1 MRKSERQYK
10 EALKSYNRTAGQ
22 LKRHYNVNPAEYLEG
37 VHTAKG
43 VERALASLRREAE
56 RQQIEK
62 RVQIYEER
70 TRPMRL
76 FENRRRRIEQAQ
88 RPQFYIDAKKQ
99 AAYKK
104 EVTAANEA
112 YKKFK
117 SNWGYMSHKQYD
129 RFVQF
134 IGSMD
139 DSMKENFGSGELV
152 EMFRA
157 GERKKLTPSE
167 IFKKVNTAYNQG
179 GTYAEDYINNFYDL
193 L

>member
-10 EALKSYNRTAGQ
+10 EALKQFNRTAGQ
-22 LKRHYNVNPAEYLEG
+22 LKRHYDVNPAEYLEG
-37 VHTAKG
+37 VKTAKG

-56 RQQIEK
+56 RQQIER

-76 FENRRRRIEQAQ
+76 FENRRKRIEQAQ
-88 RPQFYIDAKKQ
+88 RPQFYINEEKQ
-99 AAYKK
+99 AAYDR
-104 EVTAANEA
+104 EVEAANKA
-112 YKKFK
+112 YDAFNEHW
-117 SNWGYMSHKQYD
+117 SMSRSEYD

-139 DSMKENFGSGELV
+139 DAMKENFGSGNLV

-157 GERKKLTPSE
+157 GERKNLSPTE
-167 IFKKVNTAYNQG
+167 IFEKVNTAYNMG
-179 GTYAEDYINNFYDL
+179 GTYAEDYINNFHDL

>member
-1 MRKSERQYK
+1 MARQTKYQK
-10 EALKSYNRTAGQ
+10 ALISYNRAAGQ
-22 LKRHYNVNPAEYLEG
+22 LKRHYDVNPADYLEG

-56 RQQIEK
+56 RQQIER

-88 RPQFYIDAKKQ
+88 RPQFYIDAEKQ

-117 SNWGYMSHKQYD
+117 KNWGYMSHKQYD
-129 RFVQF
+129 RFIQF

-157 GERKKLTPSE
+157 GERKKLSPSE
-167 IFKKVNTAYNQG
+167 IFEKVNTAYNMG

>member
-10 EALKSYNRTAGQ
+10 EALKAYNRTAGQ

-37 VHTAKG
+37 VKTAKG

-56 RQQIEK
+56 RQQIER

-88 RPQFYIDAKKQ
+88 RPQFYMDDEKQ
-99 AAYKK
+99 AAYIR
-104 EVTAANEA
+104 EVDAANKAYEA
-112 YKKFK
+112 FNR
-117 SNWGYMSHKQYD
+117 NWNMSRSEYD

-139 DSMKENFGSGELV
+139 DAMVEKFGSDNLV
-152 EMFRA
+152 EMFRT
-157 GERKKLTPSE
+157 GERKKLSPTE
-167 IFKKVNTAYNQG
+167 IFEKVNTAYNMG
-179 GTYAEDYINNFYDL
+179 GTYAEDYINNFHDL

>member
-1 MRKSERQYK
+1 MRKSERQYN
-10 EALKSYNRTAGQ
+10 EALKQFNRTAGQ
-22 LKRHYNVNPAEYLEG
+22 LKRHYDVNPAQYLEG
-37 VHTAKG
+37 VKTAKG

-56 RQQIEK
+56 RQQIER

-88 RPQFYIDAKKQ
+88 QPQFYINEEKQ
-99 AAYKK
+99 AAYDR
-104 EVTAANEA
+104 EVEAANKA
-112 YKKFK
+112 YEKFN
-117 SNWGYMSHKQYD
+117 SHWHMSRADYD
-129 RFVQF
+129 KFVQF

-139 DSMKENFGSGELV
+139 DSMKENFGSGNLV

-157 GERKKLTPSE
+157 GQRKNLTPTE
-167 IFKKVNTAYNQG
+167 IFEKVNTAYNQG

>member
-1 MRKSERQYK
+1 MRKSERQYN
-10 EALKSYNRTAGQ
+10 EALKQFNRAAGQ
-22 LKRHYNVNPAEYLEG
+22 LKRHYDVNPAEYLEG

-56 RQQIEK
+56 RQQVER
-62 RVQIYEER
+62 RVKIYEER

-88 RPQFYIDAKKQ
+88 RPQFYIDAEKQ
-99 AAYKK
+99 AAYDR
-104 EVTAANEA
+104 EVEA
-112 YKKFK
+112 
-117 SNWGYMSHKQYD
+117 SNKAYEEFNKYWHMSRPEYD

-139 DSMKENFGSGELV
+139 DSMKENFGSGNLV
-152 EMFRA
+152 EMFRS
-157 GERKKLTPSE
+157 GEQKNLSPTE
-167 IFKKVNTAYNQG
+167 IFEKVNNAYNMG

>member
-22 LKRHYNVNPAEYLEG
+22 LKRHYDVNPAEYLDG

-56 RQQIEK
+56 RQQIER

-70 TRPMRL
+70 TLPMRL
-76 FENRRRRIEQAQ
+76 FEKRRRRIEQAQ
-88 RPQFYIDAKKQ
+88 RPQFYIDAEKQ
-99 AAYKK
+99 AAYDR
-104 EVTAANEA
+104 EVEAANKA
-112 YKKFK
+112 YEVFNG
-117 SNWGYMSHKQYD
+117 NWPMSRPEYD

-139 DSMKENFGSGELV
+139 DAMIEKFGSDNLV

-157 GERKKLTPSE
+157 GQRKNLSPTE
-167 IFKKVNTAYNQG
+167 IFEKVNTAYNQG

>member
-10 EALKSYNRTAGQ
+10 EALKHFNRTAGQ
-22 LKRHYNVNPAEYLEG
+22 LKRHYDLKPSEYLEG

-43 VERALASLRREAE
+43 IERALASLRREAE
-56 RQQIEK
+56 RQQIER

-88 RPQFYIDAKKQ
+88 RPQFYIDDEKQ

-104 EVTAANEA
+104 EVDAANDA

-117 SNWGYMSHKQYD
+117 SNWGYMRRKQYD

-139 DSMKENFGSGELV
+139 DSMKVNFGSGELV

-167 IFKKVNTAYNQG
+167 IFEKVNTAYNMG
-179 GTYAEDYINNFYDL
+179 GIYAEDYINNFYDL

>member
-1 MRKSERQYK
+1 MVRKTKYQK
-10 EALKSYNRTAGQ
+10 ALTSYNRVAGQ
-22 LKRHYNVNPAEYLEG
+22 LKRYYDVNPAEYLEG
-37 VHTAKG
+37 VHTVKG

-56 RQQIEK
+56 RQQIER

-76 FENRRRRIEQAQ
+76 FENRRRKIEQAQ
-88 RPQFYIDAKKQ
+88 RPQFYIDAEKQ
-99 AAYKK
+99 AAYDR
-104 EVTAANEA
+104 EVEAANKAYEA
-112 YKKFK
+112 FNR
-117 SNWGYMSHKQYD
+117 NWNMSRPEYD
-129 RFVQF
+129 KFVQF

-139 DSMKENFGSGELV
+139 DSMKENFGSGNLV

-157 GERKKLTPSE
+157 GQRKNLTPSQ
-167 IFKKVNTAYNQG
+167 IFEKINTAYNQG

>member
-10 EALKSYNRTAGQ
+10 EALKAYNRTAGQ
-22 LKRHYNVNPAEYLEG
+22 LKRHYDLNPAEYLEG
-37 VHTAKG
+37 VHTAKS
-43 VERALASLRREAE
+43 VQRALASLRREAE
-56 RQQIEK
+56 RQQIER

-88 RPQFYIDAKKQ
+88 RPQFYIDAEKQ
-99 AAYKK
+99 AAYNK
-104 EVTAANEA
+104 EVEAANKA
-112 YKKFK
+112 YEEFNKY
-117 SNWGYMSHKQYD
+117 WTMSRPEYD

-139 DSMKENFGSGELV
+139 DAMIEKFGSDNLV
-152 EMFRA
+152 EMFRT
-157 GERKKLTPSE
+157 GERKNLSPTE
-167 IFKKVNTAYNQG
+167 IFEKVNTAYNQG

>member
-1 MRKSERQYK
+1 MTRQTKYQK
-10 EALKSYNRTAGQ
+10 ALTSYNRVAGQ
-22 LKRHYNVNPAEYLEG
+22 LKRHYDVNPAEYLEG
-37 VHTAKG
+37 VKTAKG

-56 RQQIEK
+56 RKQIER

-76 FENRRRRIEQAQ
+76 FENRRRRIEKAQ
-88 RPQFYIDAKKQ
+88 LPQFYINEEKQ
-99 AAYKK
+99 AAYNK
-104 EVTAANEA
+104 EVTASNEA

-117 SNWGYMSHKQYD
+117 SNWGYMSRKQYD

-157 GERKKLTPSE
+157 GERKKLSPTE
-167 IFKKVNTAYNQG
+167 IFEKLNTAYNQG

>member
-10 EALKSYNRTAGQ
+10 ETLKAYNRAAGQ
-22 LKRHYNVNPAEYLEG
+22 LKRHYNVNPEEYLEG
-37 VHTAKG
+37 VKTAKG

-56 RQQIEK
+56 RQQIER

-88 RPQFYIDAKKQ
+88 RPQFYIDDEKQ
-99 AAYKK
+99 AAYIR
-104 EVTAANEA
+104 EVDAANKAYEA
-112 YKKFK
+112 FNR
-117 SNWGYMSHKQYD
+117 NWNMSRSEYD

-139 DSMKENFGSGELV
+139 DAMVEKFGSDNLV
-152 EMFRA
+152 EMFRT
-157 GERKKLTPSE
+157 GERKKLSPTE
-167 IFKKVNTAYNQG
+167 IFEKVNTAYNMG
-179 GTYAEDYINNFYDL
+179 GTYAEDYINNFHDL

>member
-10 EALKSYNRTAGQ
+10 EALKAYNRTAGQ

-56 RQQIEK
+56 RQEIER

-76 FENRRRRIEQAQ
+76 FENRRRKIEQAQ
-88 RPQFYIDAKKQ
+88 RPRFYIDAEKQ
-99 AAYKK
+99 AAYDK
-104 EVTAANEA
+104 EVEA
-112 YKKFK
+112 TQKAYEEFNKY
-117 SNWGYMSHKQYD
+117 WTMSRPEYD

-134 IGSMD
+134 IGSID
-139 DSMKENFGSGELV
+139 DSMKENFGSGNLV

-157 GERKKLTPSE
+157 GERKNLTPTE
-167 IFKKVNTAYNQG
+167 IFEKVNTAYNQG
-179 GTYAEDYINNFYDL
+179 GTYSEDYINNFYDL

>member
-1 MRKSERQYK
+1 MRKSERQYN
-10 EALKSYNRTAGQ
+10 EALKAYNRTAGQ
-22 LKRHYNVNPAEYLEG
+22 LKRHYDVNPAEYLEG

-56 RQQIEK
+56 RQQIER

-76 FENRRRRIEQAQ
+76 FENRRRRIERAQ
-88 RPQFYIDAKKQ
+88 LPQFYINEEKQ
-99 AAYKK
+99 AAYKR
-104 EVTAANEA
+104 EVENANKA
-112 YKKFK
+112 YNKFR
-117 SNWGYMSHKQYD
+117 SHWHMSRPQYD

-152 EMFRA
+152 EMFRT
-157 GERKKLTPSE
+157 GERKKLSPTE
-167 IFKKVNTAYNQG
+167 IFEKINTAYNQG

>member
-1 MRKSERQYK
+1 MRKSERQYN
-10 EALKSYNRTAGQ
+10 EALKAYNRTAGQ

-56 RQQIEK
+56 RQQIER

-88 RPQFYIDAKKQ
+88 RPQFYIDAEKQ
-99 AAYKK
+99 AAYDR
-104 EVTAANEA
+104 EVEAANKA
-112 YKKFK
+112 YEKFN
-117 SNWGYMSHKQYD
+117 SYWHMSRADYD
-129 RFVQF
+129 KFVQF

-139 DSMKENFGSGELV
+139 DSMKENFGSGNLV

-157 GERKKLTPSE
+157 GQRKNLSPTE
-167 IFKKVNTAYNQG
+167 IFEKVNTAYNQG

>member
-10 EALKSYNRTAGQ
+10 EAIKDYNRTAGQ
-22 LKRHYNVNPAEYLEG
+22 LKRHYDVNPAEYLEG
-37 VHTAKG
+37 VHTVKG

-70 TRPMRL
+70 VRPMRL
-76 FENRRRRIEQAQ
+76 FESRRRKIEQAQ
-88 RPQFYIDAKKQ
+88 LPRFYIDAEKQ
-99 AAYKK
+99 AAYDK
-104 EVTAANEA
+104 EVEAAQKA
-112 YKKFK
+112 YEEFNKY
-117 SNWGYMSHKQYD
+117 WTMSRPEYD

-139 DSMKENFGSGELV
+139 DSLKENFGSGNLV

-157 GERKKLTPSE
+157 GERKNLTPTE
-167 IFKKVNTAYNQG
+167 IFEKVNTAYNQG

>member
-1 MRKSERQYK
+1 MAKQTKYQK
-10 EALKSYNRTAGQ
+10 ALTSYNRVAGQ
-22 LKRHYNVNPAEYLEG
+22 LKRYYDVNPAEYLEG

-56 RQQIEK
+56 RQQVER
-62 RVQIYEER
+62 RVQIYKER

-88 RPQFYIDAKKQ
+88 WPKFYINEEKQ
-99 AAYKK
+99 AAYNM
-104 EVTAANEA
+104 EVKAANDA

-117 SNWGYMSHKQYD
+117 SNWGYMNRGQYD

-139 DSMKENFGSGELV
+139 DSMKENFGSGNLV

-157 GERKKLTPSE
+157 GERKKLSPTE
-167 IFKKVNTAYNQG
+167 IFEKVNTAYNQG

>member
-1 MRKSERQYK
+1 MARQTKYQK
-10 EALKSYNRTAGQ
+10 ALISYNRTAGQ
-22 LKRHYNVNPAEYLEG
+22 LKRHYDVDPAAYLEG

-56 RQQIEK
+56 RQQIER

-88 RPQFYIDAKKQ
+88 QPQFYINEEKQ
-99 AAYKK
+99 AAYDR
-104 EVTAANEA
+104 EVEAANKA
-112 YKKFK
+112 YEKFN
-117 SNWGYMSHKQYD
+117 SYWHMSRPEYD
-129 RFVQF
+129 KFVQF

-139 DSMKENFGSGELV
+139 DSMKENFGSGNLV

-157 GERKKLTPSE
+157 GERKNLTPTQ
-167 IFKKVNTAYNQG
+167 IFEKVNTAYNQG
-179 GTYAEDYINNFYDL
+179 GTYAEDYINNFYAL

>member
-1 MRKSERQYK
+1 MRKSERQYN
-10 EALKSYNRTAGQ
+10 EALKAYNRTAGQ
-22 LKRHYNVNPAEYLEG
+22 LKRHYDVNPAEYLEG
-37 VHTAKG
+37 VKTAKG

-56 RQQIEK
+56 RQQIER

-88 RPQFYIDAKKQ
+88 RPQFYIDAEKQ
-99 AAYKK
+99 AAYDR
-104 EVTAANEA
+104 EVEAANKA
-112 YKKFK
+112 YEKFN
-117 SNWGYMSHKQYD
+117 SYWHMSRPNYD
-129 RFVQF
+129 KFVQF

-139 DSMKENFGSGELV
+139 DAMKENFGSGNLV

-157 GERKKLTPSE
+157 GERKQLTPSQ
-167 IFKKVNTAYNQG
+167 IFEKVNTAYTQG

>member
-10 EALKSYNRTAGQ
+10 EALKQFNRTAGQ
-22 LKRHYNVNPAEYLEG
+22 LKRHYDVNPADYLEG

-56 RQQIEK
+56 RQQVER

-70 TRPMRL
+70 MRPMRL
-76 FENRRRRIEQAQ
+76 FENRRRRIERAQ
-88 RPQFYIDAKKQ
+88 RPQFYIDAEKQ
-99 AAYKK
+99 AAYDR
-104 EVTAANEA
+104 EVKAANKA
-112 YKKFK
+112 YKAFNR
-117 SNWGYMSHKQYD
+117 NWNMIRADYD
-129 RFVQF
+129 NFVQF

-139 DSMKENFGSGELV
+139 DAMKENFGSGNLV

-157 GERKKLTPSE
+157 GQRKNLTPTE
-167 IFKKVNTAYNQG
+167 IFEKINTAYNQG

>member
-10 EALKSYNRTAGQ
+10 ETLKSYNKTAGQ
-22 LKRHYNVNPAEYLEG
+22 LKRYYDVNPAEYLEG
-37 VHTAKG
+37 VKTAKG

-56 RQQIEK
+56 RQQIER

-88 RPQFYIDAKKQ
+88 RPQFYMDDEKQ
-99 AAYKK
+99 AAYIR
-104 EVTAANEA
+104 EVDAANKA
-112 YKKFK
+112 YDAFNEHW
-117 SNWGYMSHKQYD
+117 SMSRSEYD

-139 DSMKENFGSGELV
+139 DAMVEKFGSDNLV
-152 EMFRA
+152 EMFRT
-157 GERKKLTPSE
+157 GERKKLSPTE
-167 IFKKVNTAYNQG
+167 IFEKVNTAYNMG
-179 GTYAEDYINNFYDL
+179 GTYAEDYINNFHDL

>member
-56 RQQIEK
+56 RQQIER

-88 RPQFYIDAKKQ
+88 RPQFYIDAEKQ
-99 AAYKK
+99 AAYDR
-104 EVTAANEA
+104 EVEAANKAYEA
-112 YKKFK
+112 FNG
-117 SNWGYMSHKQYD
+117 NWHMSRAEYD

-139 DSMKENFGSGELV
+139 DSMKENFGSGNLV

-157 GERKKLTPSE
+157 GERKKLSPTE
-167 IFKKVNTAYNQG
+167 IFEKVNTAYNQG

>member
-1 MRKSERQYK
+1 MARQTKYQK
-10 EALKSYNRTAGQ
+10 ALISYNRVAGQ
-22 LKRHYNVNPAEYLEG
+22 LKRHYDVNPAEYLEG

-56 RQQIEK
+56 RQQVER
-62 RVQIYEER
+62 RVQIYEEH

-88 RPQFYIDAKKQ
+88 RPQFYIDDEKQ
-99 AAYKK
+99 AAYDA
-104 EVTAANEA
+104 EVAKANAAYDVFNEHW
-112 YKKFK
+112 
-117 SNWGYMSHKQYD
+117 SMSRPEYD

-139 DSMKENFGSGELV
+139 DSMKENFGSGNLV

-157 GERKKLTPSE
+157 GERKNLSPTE
-167 IFKKVNTAYNQG
+167 IFEKVNTAYNMG
-179 GTYAEDYINNFYDL
+179 GTYAEDYINNFHDL

>member
-1 MRKSERQYK
+1 MRKSERQYN
-10 EALKSYNRTAGQ
+10 EALKQFNRAAGQ
-22 LKRHYNVNPAEYLEG
+22 LKRHYDVNPAEYLEG

-56 RQQIEK
+56 RQQVER

-76 FENRRRRIEQAQ
+76 FENRRKRIEQAQ
-88 RPQFYIDAKKQ
+88 RPQFYINAEKQ
-99 AAYKK
+99 AAYDR
-104 EVTAANEA
+104 EVEAANKAYEA
-112 YKKFK
+112 FNR
-117 SNWGYMSHKQYD
+117 NWNMSRSDYD
-129 RFVQF
+129 NFVQF

-139 DSMKENFGSGELV
+139 DAMKENFGSGNLV

-157 GERKKLTPSE
+157 GQRKNLTPTQ
-167 IFKKVNTAYNQG
+167 IFEKVNTAYNQG

>member
-1 MRKSERQYK
+1 MRKSERQYN
-10 EALKSYNRTAGQ
+10 EALKAYNRTAGQ
-22 LKRHYNVNPAEYLEG
+22 LKRHYDVNPAEYLEG

-56 RQQIEK
+56 RQQVER
-62 RVQIYEER
+62 RVQIYEEH

-76 FENRRRRIEQAQ
+76 FENRRRRIEWAQ
-88 RPQFYIDAKKQ
+88 RPKFYIDAEKQ
-99 AAYKK
+99 AAYDREVK
-104 EVTAANEA
+104 EANKA
-112 YKKFK
+112 YKKFNR
-117 SNWGYMSHKQYD
+117 NWHMSRANYD
-129 RFVQF
+129 NFVQF

-139 DSMKENFGSGELV
+139 DSMKENFGSGNLV

-157 GERKKLTPSE
+157 GQRKKLSPTE
-167 IFKKVNTAYNQG
+167 IFEKVNTAYNQG

>member
-10 EALKSYNRTAGQ
+10 ETLKAYNRAAGQ
-22 LKRHYNVNPAEYLEG
+22 LKRHYNVNPEEYLEG
-37 VHTAKG
+37 VKTAKG

-56 RQQIEK
+56 RQQIER

-88 RPQFYIDAKKQ
+88 RPQFYMDDEKQ
-99 AAYKK
+99 AAYIR
-104 EVTAANEA
+104 EVDAANKA
-112 YKKFK
+112 YDAFNEHW
-117 SNWGYMSHKQYD
+117 SMSRSEYD

-139 DSMKENFGSGELV
+139 DAMVEKFGSDNLV
-152 EMFRA
+152 EMFRT
-157 GERKKLTPSE
+157 GERKKLSPTE
-167 IFKKVNTAYNQG
+167 IFEKVNTAYNMG
-179 GTYAEDYINNFYDL
+179 GTYAEDYINNFHDL

>member
-1 MRKSERQYK
+1 MRKSERQYN
-10 EALKSYNRTAGQ
+10 EALKQFNRTAGQ
-22 LKRHYNVNPAEYLEG
+22 LKRHYDVNPAQYLEG

-56 RQQIEK
+56 RQQIER

-76 FENRRRRIEQAQ
+76 FENRRRRIEQTQ
-88 RPQFYIDAKKQ
+88 RPHFYIDAEKQ
-99 AAYKK
+99 AAYNR
-104 EVTAANEA
+104 EVEAANKA
-112 YKKFK
+112 YEKFN
-117 SNWGYMSHKQYD
+117 SYWHMSRPDYD
-129 RFVQF
+129 KFVQF

-139 DSMKENFGSGELV
+139 DAMKVNFGSGNLV

-157 GERKKLTPSE
+157 GQRKNLSPTE
-167 IFKKVNTAYNQG
+167 IFEKVNTAYNQG

>member
-1 MRKSERQYK
+1 MAKQTKYQK
-10 EALKSYNRTAGQ
+10 ALTSYNRVAGQ
-22 LKRHYNVNPAEYLEG
+22 LKRHYDVNPAQYLEG

-43 VERALASLRREAE
+43 VERALVSLRREAE
-56 RQQIEK
+56 RQQIER

-88 RPQFYIDAKKQ
+88 RPQFYIDAEKQ
-99 AAYKK
+99 AAYDA
-104 EVTAANEA
+104 EVAKANAAYDVFNEHW
-112 YKKFK
+112 
-117 SNWGYMSHKQYD
+117 SMSRPEYD

-139 DSMKENFGSGELV
+139 DSMKENFGSGNLV

-157 GERKKLTPSE
+157 GERKQLTPTQ
-167 IFKKVNTAYNQG
+167 IFEKVNTAYNMG
-179 GTYAEDYINNFYDL
+179 GTYAEDYINNFHDL

>member
-10 EALKSYNRTAGQ
+10 EALKQFNRTAGQ
-22 LKRHYNVNPAEYLEG
+22 LKRHYDVNPADYLEG

-43 VERALASLRREAE
+43 VERALTSLRREAE
-56 RQQIEK
+56 RQQVER

-88 RPQFYIDAKKQ
+88 RPQFYIDAEKQ
-99 AAYKK
+99 AAYDR
-104 EVTAANEA
+104 EVAAANKA
-112 YKKFK
+112 YEKFN
-117 SNWGYMSHKQYD
+117 SYWHMSRSDYD
-129 RFVQF
+129 NFVQF

-139 DSMKENFGSGELV
+139 DAMKENFGSGNLV

-157 GERKKLTPSE
+157 GQRKNLTPTE
-167 IFKKVNTAYNQG
+167 IFEKVNTAYNQG

>member
-22 LKRHYNVNPAEYLEG
+22 LKRHYDVNPAEYLEG
-37 VHTAKG
+37 VKTAKG

-56 RQQIEK
+56 RQQVER

-88 RPQFYIDAKKQ
+88 RPQFYIDAEKQ
-99 AAYKK
+99 AAYDR
-104 EVTAANEA
+104 EVAAANKA
-112 YKKFK
+112 YDAFNEHW
-117 SNWGYMSHKQYD
+117 SMSRQEYD

-139 DSMKENFGSGELV
+139 DSMKENFGSGNLV
-152 EMFRA
+152 EMFRD
-157 GERKKLTPSE
+157 GERKNLSPTE
-167 IFKKVNTAYNQG
+167 IFEKVNTAYNMG
-179 GTYAEDYINNFYDL
+179 GTYAEDYINNFHDL

>member
-1 MRKSERQYK
+1 MRKQERQYK
-10 EALKSYNRTAGQ
+10 EALKAYNRTAGQ
-22 LKRHYNVNPAEYLEG
+22 LKRHYYVNPAEYLEG
-37 VHTAKG
+37 VKTAKG

-76 FENRRRRIEQAQ
+76 FENRRKRIEQAQ
-88 RPQFYIDAKKQ
+88 RPQFYINEEKQ
-99 AAYKK
+99 AAYDR
-104 EVTAANEA
+104 EVEAANKAYEA
-112 YKKFK
+112 FNR
-117 SNWGYMSHKQYD
+117 NWHMSRGEYD

-139 DSMKENFGSGELV
+139 DAMKENFGSGNLV

-157 GERKKLTPSE
+157 GERKQLTPTQ
-167 IFKKVNTAYNQG
+167 IFEKVNTAYNQG
-179 GTYAEDYINNFYDL
+179 GTYAEDYINNFYDSL
-193 L
+193 